1 VNRRKGLRDRWLPHV
16 LSGQTGAG
24 FGCRL
29 MLTVMYFRMTEK
41 GHVSIPRTELAA
53 ILGVHPSRIAT
64 WTKEAIDAGLLQKV
78 GGGYH
83 GRTAE
88 FTAVIPSP
96 KVTGNRSPSGRKV
109 PVFRSAL
116 TGNHLPGQT
125 GREGYRKPV
134 TQYARV
140 TNETRERDD
149 HKRDAGDER
158 NHAVP
163 KERSDGRTPR
173 LVRIADLSPWAQL
186 AYAPLIAGR
195 QRAALEQ
202 NHAGS
207 VSPNAGTVPPPVT
220 S

>member
-1 VNRRKGLRDRWLPHV
+1 
-16 LSGQTGAG
+16 
-24 FGCRL
+24 

-41 GHVSIPRTELAA
+41 GFVSIPRTELAA
-53 ILGVHPSRIAT
+53 ILGVHPSRIAA

-109 PVFRSAL
+109 PVFRSPCS
-116 TGNHLPGQT
+116 GNHLPAQT

-140 TNETRERDD
+140 VNETRESND
-149 HKRDAGDER
+149 HQRNAGDER

-163 KERSDGRTPR
+163 KERSDGRTTR
-173 LVRIADLSPWAQL
+173 LVRL
-186 AYAPLIAGR
+186 ASDDPG
-195 QRAALEQ
+195 
-202 NHAGS
+202 
-207 VSPNAGTVPPPVT
+207 
-220 S
+220 